1 MLKKTER
8 CFLWMVE
15 SLTELGRK
23 IISSF
28 GMNTSR
34 SFKLFSKYFL
44 EIYGEEFKTNEEILK
59 NKMDY
64 LKERGI
70 FEIGG
75 DGNYVLVVDSLE
87 HAAWKKSLNNAF
99 ENMTSDDLDWMLG
112 TGRYSQS

>member
-1 MLKKTER
+1 MADE
-8 CFLWMVE
+8 
-15 SLTELGRK
+15 LTELERK

-34 SFKLFSKYFL
+34 SFELFSEYFL
-44 EIYGEEFKTNEEILK
+44 EIYGKEFKANEEILK

-75 DGNYVLVVDSLE
+75 DGNYILIANNLE
-87 HAAWKKSLNNAF
+87 HVTWKKSLGDAF
-99 ENMTSDDLDWMLG
+99 KNMTSDDLDWMCG
-112 TGRYSQS
+112 TGRYSQ